1 MEKSMSNRHQP
12 RDAFASGLEER
23 LRATLAHRATAMPL
37 QWMPRTR
44 RGLAL
49 ATAAIVVVS
58 MAIGGGV
65 VAVAYEQKQAELR
78 DMLVETYRQRL
89 LLAEKQLALARQ
101 QLRDAEGRVAAG
113 LAPPA
118 EVQDARLKVRE
129 TEAEFRITEIDVNE
143 VLATGREP
151 MKTVAAPLVSGR
163 DLVSDRMRVEMSVKE
178 AALEAAKLHAQAAK
192 TRFDVGLAGIEDV
205 EAAGARQSDVESA
218 LEHARVKLQ
227 IRQRF
232 LGGQISAPTAEL
244 LVVEADTERRRA
256 ALARRV
262 DFMHRQMNDLRT
274 RVEIGTLSPLDVAGA
289 ELRLLELE
297 LALKKAQYDLA
308 LIRQQIGK

>member
-1 MEKSMSNRHQP
+1 MSNRHQP

-23 LRATLAHRATAMPL
+23 LRATLAQRATAMPPR
-37 QWMPRTR
+37 WMPRTR

-65 VAVAYEQKQAELR
+65 VAAAYEQKQGELR
-78 DMLVETYRQRL
+78 DMLVGTYRQRL

-118 EVQDARLKVRE
+118 EVQDARLKARE
-129 TEAEFRITEIDVNE
+129 TEAEFRITEIDVSE

-178 AALEAAKLHAQAAK
+178 AALETAKLHTQAAK
-192 TRFDVGLAGIEDV
+192 TRFDVGLASIEDV

-218 LEHARVKLQ
+218 LDHARVKLQ

-232 LGGQISAPTAEL
+232 LGGQISAATAEL

-289 ELRLLELE
+289 ELRLLELQ
-297 LALKKAQYDLA
+297 LALKKAEYDLA